1 LLALA
6 VGVSRLFGA
15 VGGIVARRAAIK
27 SQRRDF
33 VQNKFGFCPKGT
45 ANQDQNERNKK

>member
-15 VGGIVARRAAIK
+15 VGGIVARRATIK
-27 SQRRDF
+27 SRNPDF
-33 VQNKFGFCPKGT
+33 LEKKFGF
-45 ANQDQNERNKK
+45 